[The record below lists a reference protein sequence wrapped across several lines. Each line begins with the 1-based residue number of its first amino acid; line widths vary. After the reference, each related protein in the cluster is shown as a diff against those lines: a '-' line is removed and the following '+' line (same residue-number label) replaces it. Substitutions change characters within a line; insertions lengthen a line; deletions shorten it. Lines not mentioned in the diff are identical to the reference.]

1 MAKNYLIVVD
11 MQNDFVSGSLGTKEA
26 QEIVPA
32 VVDKV
37 KNFEGDIVFTMD
49 THSENYLDT
58 QEGKLLPVKHCIK
71 GTIGHN
77 LIEELD
83 KIAKINN
90 YQIYEKPAFGSVAL
104 AENLKKQN
112 EKEQIQSIEIIGL
125 CTDICVISNALLIKA
140 YLPEVTIMTD
150 AALCA
155 GVTPE
160 KHKAALEVMGS
171 CQIIVNGIQN

>member
-11 MQNDFVSGSLGTKEA
+11 MQNDFVSGSLGTEEA
-26 QEIVPA
+26 QRIVAA
-32 VVDKV
+32 VIDKV

-71 GTIGHN
+71 GTVGHN

-83 KIAKINN
+83 KIAQAKNCK
-90 YQIYEKPAFGSVAL
+90 IYEKHAFGSIEL
-104 AENLKKQN
+104 AESLKKKNEN
-112 EKEQIQSIEIIGL
+112 EKIQSIELIGL

-140 YLPEVTIMTD
+140 YLPEVTVKTD
-150 AALCA
+150 EALCA

-160 KHKAALEVMGS
+160 KHKAALEVMRS
-171 CQIIVNGIQN
+171 CQIIVNGI